1 MASATGCSPKAAAS
15 RSHWSGTGGWWKLR
29 SPHIGVKPKSR
40 SCSVGQTIVFCGLPA
55 CAAGARSSRPEGV
68 PAEQLEVAANK
79 RLPGDSKVPNCRIR
93 LNKVAAGAHPRQ
105 RAFIPNMP
113 PAGQLPGLSTFCV
126 QVDNPPNR
134 SLATLR
140 RYIREGR
147 LFLENATAAGPSIV
161 REPEGGSQTFSRSRH
176 RGRIKSG

>member
-15 RSHWSGTGGWWKLR
+15 RSHWSGTGVWWRPR
-29 SPHIGVKPKSR
+29 SPIGVKLNR
-40 SCSVGQTIVFCGLPA
+40 NPA
-55 CAAGARSSRPEGV
+55 VAPWGRPSFFV
-68 PAEQLEVAANK
+68 VCPPAEQLEVAANK

-93 LNKVAAGAHPRQ
+93 LNKVAAGAHPPT
-105 RAFIPNMP
+105 ACVHPKHA
-113 PAGQLPGLSTFCV
+113 PAGQFPGLSTFRV

-140 RYIREGR
+140 RYIREGS

>member
-1 MASATGCSPKAAAS
+1 M
-15 RSHWSGTGGWWKLR
+15 
-29 SPHIGVKPKSR
+29 
-40 SCSVGQTIVFCGLPA
+40 GQTIVFCGLPA
-55 CAAGARSSRPEGV
+55 CAAGARSSHPEGV

-93 LNKVAAGAHPRQ
+93 LNKVAVGAHPRQ

-113 PAGQLPGLSTFCV
+113 PAGQLPGLSTFRV
-126 QVDNPPNR
+126 PVDNPPNR

-147 LFLENATAAGPSIV
+147 LFLENAAAAGPSIV

>member
-1 MASATGCSPKAAAS
+1 M
-15 RSHWSGTGGWWKLR
+15 
-29 SPHIGVKPKSR
+29 
-40 SCSVGQTIVFCGLPA
+40 GQTIVFCGLPA
-55 CAAGARSSRPEGV
+55 CAAGARSSHPEGV

-79 RLPGDSKVPNCRIR
+79 RLPGDSKVPDCRIR
-93 LNKVAAGAHPRQ
+93 LNKVAAGAHPPT
-105 RAFIPNMP
+105 ACVHPKHA
-113 PAGQLPGLSTFCV
+113 PAGQFPGLSTFRV

-147 LFLENATAAGPSIV
+147 LFLENAAATRPSIL
-161 REPEGGSQTFSRSRH
+161 REPEGVSQTFSRSRH

>member
-15 RSHWSGTGGWWKLR
+15 RSHWSGTGVWWR
-29 SPHIGVKPKSR
+29 PRPPIGVKLTR
-40 SCSVGQTIVFCGLPA
+40 NPA
-55 CAAGARSSRPEGV
+55 VAPWGRPSFFV
-68 PAEQLEVAANK
+68 VCPPAEQLEVAANK

-93 LNKVAAGAHPRQ
+93 LNKVAVGAHPRQ
-105 RAFIPNMP
+105 RAFIRNMP
-113 PAGQLPGLSTFCV
+113 PAGQFPGLSTFRV

-147 LFLENATAAGPSIV
+147 LFLENAAATRPSIL
-161 REPEGGSQTFSRSRH
+161 REPEGVSQTFSRSRH